1 MRKMFGIYRRNS
13 ITLSLW
19 LAKRT
24 QHQEIKVTSHTSKI
38 TTVFLEKK
46 MKIDTDIMYMHS
58 SFSYVLVCF

>member
-1 MRKMFGIYRRNS
+1 MRKMFDIYRRNS

-24 QHQEIKVTSHTSKI
+24 QYQEIKVTPHTSKI

-46 MKIDTDIMYMHS
+46 NED
-58 SFSYVLVCF
+58 